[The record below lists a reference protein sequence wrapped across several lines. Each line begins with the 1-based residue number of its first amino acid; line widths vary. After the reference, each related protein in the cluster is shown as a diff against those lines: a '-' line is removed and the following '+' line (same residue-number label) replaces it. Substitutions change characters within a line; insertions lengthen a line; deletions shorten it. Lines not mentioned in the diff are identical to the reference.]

1 MGYSPWGHKEL
12 ATAERLHF
20 PLRKEQKKQMWKQV
34 QGTVLNAV
42 SSPSSSCKL
51 IPKWTQNCRKVC
63 FLIIAVCQMHSHH
76 HSDLC
81 SSLEL
86 TESFF
91 FNELQSQH
99 NSVNLGLKPDHL
111 SLILVPLSVHQYLK
125 IVVGN

>member
-1 MGYSPWGHKEL
+1 
-12 ATAERLHF
+12 
-20 PLRKEQKKQMWKQV
+20 
-34 QGTVLNAV
+34 
-42 SSPSSSCKL
+42 
-51 IPKWTQNCRKVC
+51 
-63 FLIIAVCQMHSHH
+63 MHSHH

-99 NSVNLGLKPDHL
+99 NSVNLGLKPDLL